1 MLYGKPALPLHP
13 PADRVGTLKKDPM
26 PTIAAIREARAAKVS
41 EARAL
46 VSGDTLT
53 PEGKARFD
61 ALKAEITALEADE
74 QRAVFIEDAERRS
87 LGTPDKGHAALK
99 GEVSLLEA
107 IRCQV
112 EGRAAQGAVAEYS
125 AEVERRTG
133 QKGVFVPLSAFE
145 SRAAQTTTTAA
156 PIVPTDFRPDLF
168 VAPLRNSLVMRTLG
182 ARVLTGLVGNVVIPK
197 QKTSHVAQW
206 IAEGESLTET
216 GMTFDT
222 MTLQPRTVGALTEL
236 SQRLIQQASPAIEQ
250 LVRDDMSAVLAEAFD
265 TAMLTGDG
273 VKQPLGL
280 LNTPGIQTANLATLD
295 WAGLLAMLEKLAVK
309 NVNPSAWLTSPAVA
323 TKLRAALKSPTA
335 GAGYLLENGQAAGLP
350 VAVSNAMPTKGTAPA
365 KGQVILGDFSELFVG
380 VWDSVQILVNP
391 YESAAYARG
400 GVKVRA
406 MMTADSAVRRP
417 EAFVVASDVA

>member
-1 MLYGKPALPLHP
+1 MPKLHE
-13 PADRVGTLKKDPM
+13 L
-26 PTIAAIREARAAKVS
+26 REAKAAKVQ
-41 EARAL
+41 EARSL

-53 PEGKARFD
+53 PEGKAKFD
-61 ALKAEITALEADE
+61 ALKAEITSLEADE
-74 QRAVFIEDAERRS
+74 QRAQFVEDMERRS
-87 LGTPDKGHAALK
+87 LGTVDKGHAALK

-112 EGRAAQGAVAEYS
+112 EGRAATGAVAEYS

-156 PIVPTDFRPDLF
+156 GIVPTDFRPDLF

-182 ARVLTGLVGNVVIPK
+182 ARVLTGLQGNVVIPK

-280 LNTPGIQTANLATLD
+280 LNTPLVQTANLATLG
-295 WAGLLAMLEKLAVK
+295 WAGILAMLEKLA
-309 NVNPSAWLTSPAVA
+309 NVNVSPSAWLVSPAVA

-335 GAGYLLENGQAAGLP
+335 GAGYLLENGQMAGLP
-350 VAVSNAMPTKGTAPA
+350 AAVSNVVPLKAT

-406 MMTADSAVRRP
+406 MMTADCAVRRP

>member
-1 MLYGKPALPLHP
+1 MRTATTKPALHCLGTFPERP
-13 PADRVGTLKKDPM
+13 PMQLQ
-26 PTIAAIREARAAKVS
+26 AIREARAAKVT

-53 PEGKARFD
+53 PEGKTRFD
-61 ALKAEITALEADE
+61 ALKAEITSLEADE
-74 QRAVFIEDAERRS
+74 QRAVFLETAERRA
-87 LGTPDKGHAALK
+87 LGTVDKGHAALK

-125 AEVERRTG
+125 QEVERRTG

-156 PIVPTDFRPDLF
+156 GIVPTDFRPDLF

-250 LVRDDMSAVLAEAFD
+250 LVRDDLSAVLAEAFD

-280 LNTPGIQTANLATLD
+280 LNTPLVQTANLATLG
-295 WAGLLAMLEKLAVK
+295 WAGILAMLEKLAAV
-309 NVNPSAWLTSPAVA
+309 NVNPSAWLVSPAVA

-335 GAGYLLENGQAAGLP
+335 GSGYLLEGGQMAGLP
-350 VAVSNAMPTKGTAPA
+350 AAVSNVVPLKAT

-391 YESAAYARG
+391 YETAAYARG

-406 MMTADSAVRRP
+406 MMTADCAVRRP

>member
-1 MLYGKPALPLHP
+1 MGEERP
-13 PADRVGTLKKDPM
+13 PMHLQ
-26 PTIAAIREARAAKVS
+26 AIREARAAKVT

-53 PEGKARFD
+53 PEGKTRFD

-87 LGTPDKGHAALK
+87 LGTVDKAHADLK
-99 GEVSLLEA
+99 NEVSLLEA

-112 EGRAAQGAVAEYS
+112 EGRSATGAVAEYS
-125 AEVERRTG
+125 REVEQRTG

-156 PIVPTDFRPDLF
+156 GIVPTDFRADQF

-182 ARVLTGLVGNVVIPK
+182 ARVLTGLVGNVVVPR

-280 LNTPGIQTANLATLD
+280 LNTPLVQTANLATLG
-295 WAGLLAMLEKLAVK
+295 WAGILAMLEKLA
-309 NVNPSAWLTSPAVA
+309 NVNVDPSAWLVSPAVA

-335 GAGYLLENGQAAGLP
+335 GAGYLLENGQMAGLP
-350 VAVSNAMPTKGTAPA
+350 AAVSNVVPLKAT

-406 MMTADSAVRRP
+406 MMTADCAVRRP

>member
-1 MLYGKPALPLHP
+1 M
-13 PADRVGTLKKDPM
+13 
-26 PTIAAIREARAAKVS
+26 TIATRPAIAWAPFQESPQMQLHQIREAKAARVS
-41 EARAL
+41 EARSLLGTSPAL
-46 VSGDTLT
+46 NA
-53 PEGKARFD
+53 EGQAAFD
-61 ALKAEITALEADE
+61 RIKKEITELEAQE
-74 QRAVFIEDAERRS
+74 QRAQFVEDAERRS
-87 LGTPDKGHAALK
+87 MGPVDKAHAGLK
-99 GEVSLLEA
+99 NEVSLLEA

-125 AEVERRTG
+125 QEVEKRTG

-156 PIVPTDFRPDLF
+156 PIVPTDFRADQF
-168 VAPLRNSLVMRTLG
+168 VAPLRNSLVMRSLG
-182 ARVLTGLVGNVVIPK
+182 ARVLTGLVGNVVVPR

-236 SQRLIQQASPAIEQ
+236 SQRLIQQSSPAIEQ

-280 LNTPGIQTANLATLD
+280 LNTAGVQVGNLATLG
-295 WAGLLAMLEKLAVK
+295 WAGILAMLEKLA
-309 NVNPSAWLTSPAVA
+309 NVNVDPSAWLVSPAVA

-335 GAGYLLENGQAAGLP
+335 GAGYLLENGQMAGLP
-350 VAVSNAMPTKGTAPA
+350 AAVSNVVPLKAT
-365 KGQVILGDFSELFVG
+365 KGQVILGEFSELFVG

-406 MMTADSAVRRP
+406 MMTADCAVRRP

>member
-1 MLYGKPALPLHP
+1 
-13 PADRVGTLKKDPM
+13 M
-26 PTIAAIREARAAKVS
+26 PTIAAIREARAAKVT

-46 VSGDTLT
+46 VSGDALT
-53 PEGKARFD
+53 PEGKTRFD

-74 QRAVFIEDAERRS
+74 QRAQYVEDLERRS
-87 LGTPDKGHAALK
+87 LGTVDKAHAGLK
-99 GEVSLLEA
+99 NEVSLLEA
-107 IRCQV
+107 IRSQV
-112 EGRAAQGAVAEYS
+112 EGRAATGAVAEYS

-145 SRAAQTTTTAA
+145 ARAAQTTTTAA
-156 PIVPTDFRPDLF
+156 GIVPTDFRPDLF

-182 ARVLTGLVGNVVIPK
+182 ARVLTGLQGNVVIPK

-206 IAEGESLTET
+206 IAEGESLAET

-236 SQRLIQQASPAIEQ
+236 SQRLIQQSSPAIEQ

-280 LNTPGIQTANLATLD
+280 LNTPLVQTANLATLT
-295 WAGLLAMLEKLAVK
+295 WAGILAMLEKLA
-309 NVNPSAWLTSPAVA
+309 NVNVSPSAWLVSPAVA

-335 GAGYLLENGQAAGLP
+335 GAGYLLENGQMAGLP
-350 VAVSNAMPTKGTAPA
+350 AAVSSVVPLKAT

-406 MMTADSAVRRP
+406 MMTADCAVRRP

>member
-1 MLYGKPALPLHP
+1 MRTATTKPALHCLGTFSERP
-13 PADRVGTLKKDPM
+13 PMQLQ
-26 PTIAAIREARAAKVS
+26 AIRQTRAAKVS

-53 PEGKARFD
+53 PEGKTRFD
-61 ALKAEITALEADE
+61 ALKAEITSLEADE
-74 QRAVFIEDAERRS
+74 QRAQFVEDMERRS
-87 LGTPDKGHAALK
+87 LGTVDKAHAGLK
-99 GEVSLLEA
+99 NEVSLLEA

-112 EGRAAQGAVAEYS
+112 EGRSAQGAVAEYS

-133 QKGVFVPLSAFE
+133 NKGIYVPLSAFE

-156 PIVPTDFRPDLF
+156 GIVPTDFRPDLF

-280 LNTPGIQTANLATLD
+280 LNTPLVQTANLATLG
-295 WAGLLAMLEKLAVK
+295 WAGILAMLEKLA
-309 NVNPSAWLTSPAVA
+309 NVNVDPSAWLVSPATA
-323 TKLRAALKSPTA
+323 TKLRSALKSATA
-335 GAGYLLENGQAAGLP
+335 GSGYLLENGQMAGLP
-350 VAVSNAMPTKGTAPA
+350 AAVSNVVPLKTT
-365 KGQVILGDFSELFVG
+365 KGQVILGDFSEMFVG

-406 MMTADSAVRRP
+406 MMTADCAVRRP

>member
-1 MLYGKPALPLHP
+1 MQLH
-13 PADRVGTLKKDPM
+13 
-26 PTIAAIREARAAKVS
+26 AIREAKAAKVQ
-41 EARAL
+41 EARSL
-46 VSGDTLT
+46 VSGDALT
-53 PEGKARFD
+53 PEGKTRFD
-61 ALKAEITALEADE
+61 ALKAEITSLEADE
-74 QRAVFIEDAERRS
+74 SRAQFVEDMERRAM
-87 LGTPDKGHAALK
+87 GTVDKGHAALK

-112 EGRAAQGAVAEYS
+112 EGRSATGAVAEYS
-125 AEVERRTG
+125 QEVEKRTG

-156 PIVPTDFRPDLF
+156 GIVPTDFRSDLF

-197 QKTSHVAQW
+197 QKTSMTAAW
-206 IAEGESLTET
+206 LAEGDSLSDT
-216 GMTFDT
+216 GLTFET
-222 MTLQPRTVGALTEL
+222 MTLQPRTVGAMTEL
-236 SQRLIQQASPAIEQ
+236 SQRLIQQSSPAIEQ

-280 LNTPGIQTANLATLD
+280 LNTVGIQTGNLATLD
-295 WAGLLAMLEKLAVK
+295 WASLLAMLEKLATK

-323 TKLRAALKSPTA
+323 TKLRAALKSATA
-335 GAGYLLENGQAAGLP
+335 GAGYLLENGVMAGLP
-350 VAVSNAMPTKGTAPA
+350 AAVSNVVPLKAT
-365 KGQVILGDFSELFVG
+365 KGQVILGSFDEMFVG

-391 YESAAYARG
+391 YEAAAYARG